1 MTDDTNKT
9 WLICD
14 GLTGDIVPFGPHLL
28 LGEVD
33 LGTHDTPEKQIQAVR
48 RNGVA
53 LMDYFSPT
61 AGGTCRCST
70 CRYIEELAGGRA
82 ATLEAAREA
91 DCQVDSK
98 GDCDCVVCH
107 FNKTNDDPGL
117 KVFRIGE
124 DSPGIQHVYAA
135 FITENGGYNPRLHSV
150 FADEDKAEQWLRQK
164 PPVMGIEDGPEW
176 YIERWTVSE

>member
-53 LMDYFSPT
+53 LMDYFNPT
-61 AGGTCRCST
+61 TGSVCSCST
-70 CRYIEELAGGRA
+70 CRYINELAGGKA
-82 ATLEAAREA
+82 AALEA

-98 GDCDCVVCH
+98 DDCDCVVCH
-107 FNKTNDDPGL
+107 FNKTNDDPNL

-124 DSPGIQHVYAA
+124 DFPGVAYVYAA
-135 FITENGGYNPRLHSV
+135 FITENGGYNPRLHGV
-150 FADEDKAEQWLRQK
+150 FSDEARAEKWLRQK
-164 PPVMGIEDGPEW
+164 PQVIGLGVDPPVW
-176 YIERWTVSE
+176 YVERWTVSE

>member
-53 LMDYFSPT
+53 LMDYFNPIMNDC
-61 AGGTCRCST
+61 ACATCRHV
-70 CRYIEELAGGRA
+70 EEVVLAF
-82 ATLEAAREA
+82 EDAREA
-91 DCQVDSK
+91 SCQIDSK
-98 GDCDCVVCH
+98 DDCYCVVCH
-107 FNKTNDDPGL
+107 FNKTNTDPEL
-117 KVFRIGE
+117 KVFRVGE
-124 DSPGIQHVYAA
+124 DFPSAKHVYAA

-150 FADEDKAEQWLRQK
+150 FADEEKAVQWLRQK
-164 PPVMGIEDGPEW
+164 PWVIGIDESSAW
-176 YIERWTVSE
+176 YIECWKVSE

>member
-1 MTDDTNKT
+1 MCHRYTVGSGKSAETPPSARSWKHMIHPDNATALAAFRDQISTMFSR
-9 WLICD
+9 
-14 GLTGDIVPFGPHLL
+14 GYEAIVQSVYLVPLNEL
-28 LGEVD
+28 D
-33 LGTHDTPEKQIQAVR
+33 CTCA
-48 RNGVA
+48 
-53 LMDYFSPT
+53 
-61 AGGTCRCST
+61 TCRHVK
-70 CRYIEELAGGRA
+70 EVVLAF
-82 ATLEAAREA
+82 EDAREA

-98 GDCDCVVCH
+98 NDCDCVVCH

-164 PPVMGIEDGPEW
+164 PPVMGIEEGPEW
-176 YIERWTVSE
+176 YIERWVVSE